1 MRKYELELSR
11 VDLTSHD
18 TSKPCR
24 QFAGLS
30 YDCVFLAAT
39 HDKLNCEIIKTSTRL
54 IVDTRTHHRRPAN
67 HIVKA

>member
-11 VDLTSHD
+11 IDLMSHD
-18 TSKPCR
+18 TPKPCR
-24 QFAGLS
+24 QLAQLS

-39 HDKLNCEIIKTSTRL
+39 DNKLNREMIKTSTRL

-67 HIVKA
+67 HVVKA